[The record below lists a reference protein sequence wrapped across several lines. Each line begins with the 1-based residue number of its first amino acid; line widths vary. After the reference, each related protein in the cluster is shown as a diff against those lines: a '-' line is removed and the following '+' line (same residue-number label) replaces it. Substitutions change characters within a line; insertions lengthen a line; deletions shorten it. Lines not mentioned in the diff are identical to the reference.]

1 MDNKSKVTLKFYT
14 ITSNFNDILL
24 RLCKKII
31 DSEEKV
37 YVNFETDETKA
48 YADKFLWTREKNNFL
63 PHKVDGEKISSRDK
77 IVLFNGSFAKMKF
90 LRTFNSLIISPCV
103 SIKKFDFFKKFLV
116 FSYAKDELF
125 NKKISD
131 QLIKRGFIINWYD
144 EHSSFKWKQIL

>member
-37 YVNFETDETKA
+37 YVNFETDETKN

-63 PHKVDGEKISSRDK
+63 PHKVDGEKISS
-77 IVLFNGSFAKMKF
+77 KF
-90 LRTFNSLIISPCV
+90 
-103 SIKKFDFFKKFLV
+103 
-116 FSYAKDELF
+116 
-125 NKKISD
+125 
-131 QLIKRGFIINWYD
+131 
-144 EHSSFKWKQIL
+144 